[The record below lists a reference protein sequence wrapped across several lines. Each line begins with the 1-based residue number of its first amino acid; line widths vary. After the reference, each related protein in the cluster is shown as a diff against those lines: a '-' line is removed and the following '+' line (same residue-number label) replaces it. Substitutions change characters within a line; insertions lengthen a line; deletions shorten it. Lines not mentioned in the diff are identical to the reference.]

1 MIIYTAFLPHPP
13 IMLPA
18 IGGEECQKIT
28 ATIQSQETISAEIKA
43 LEKQTDLLLIMSPHA
58 QAGPDYF
65 PFYIADNYRGSL
77 AKFGRPDIGI
87 ELNGDKVLA
96 EDLVNYFQK
105 NKLDIQ
111 KQFFATLDHGILVP
125 LFVLA
130 KNNYKKPILF
140 CGLNIY
146 QQREHYLLGQL
157 LADYAKEKNKN
168 IVFVGS
174 GDMSHALKEDGPYQ
188 YHPAGPKF
196 DKKIVELI
204 KKGEEAE
211 FLNIPGELQE
221 NAAECGFRS
230 LLTIAGIKNRTKTAG
245 EVLSYEGP
253 FGVGYLSARWK

>member
-18 IGGEECQKIT
+18 IGGEECQKVT
-28 ATIQSQETISAEIKA
+28 ATIQSQEIISAEIKA
-43 LEKQTDLLLIMSPHA
+43 LEEKTDLLLIISPHA
-58 QAGPDYF
+58 QAASDHI
-65 PFYIADNYRGSL
+65 PFYLADRYQGSL
-77 AKFGRPDIGI
+77 GKFGRPDIEVQFNGNKTLAK
-87 ELNGDKVLA
+87 ELLKYL
-96 EDLVNYFQK
+96 E
-105 NKLDIQ
+105 NKMTLKEIDSSI
-111 KQFFATLDHGILVP
+111 LDHGELVP
-125 LFVLA
+125 LFKLA
-130 KNNYKKPILF
+130 ATNYQKPILF

-146 QQREHYLLGQL
+146 QEHDHYLFGQL

-204 KKGEEAE
+204 KKGKEDE

-230 LLTIAGIKNRTKTAG
+230 LLTIAGIKSRTKTAG